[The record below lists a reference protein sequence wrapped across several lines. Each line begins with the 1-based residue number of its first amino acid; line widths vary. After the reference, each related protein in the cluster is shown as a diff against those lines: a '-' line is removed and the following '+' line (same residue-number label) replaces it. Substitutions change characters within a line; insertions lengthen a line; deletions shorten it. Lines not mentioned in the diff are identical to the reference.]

1 MRIWLTHVAAID
13 KLLHLTTS
21 QVLPFISSADEP
33 SGKLVTEP
41 LSPRKLEK
49 AFNLALPEGEGRG
62 EAGLEETVRK
72 VLKYSVNT
80 WNSGFMDKLYASTD
94 PVGIASDLL
103 LGVLNTNVSSCV
115 LVPAFSRTDVWAGPL
130 RSMCIKVGHA
140 SLLARSAQVLTQL
153 VHSISRPYDN

>member
-1 MRIWLTHVAAID
+1 MG

-33 SGKLVTEP
+33 SGKPVTELLP
-41 LSPRKLEK
+41 PKKLER
-49 AFNLALPEGEGRG
+49 AFNLVLPEGDGRG

-115 LVPAFSRTDVWAGPL
+115 LSFLRFRGLMCGSL

-140 SLLARSAQVLTQL
+140 QPPSMTGGARF
-153 VHSISRPYDN
+153 